1 MHAIWKE
8 GREGGKEGIWTP
20 VNGNTSVLSANAFEE
35 LVACRSLSQMN
46 V

>member
-1 MHAIWKE
+1 MLNACHLKE

-35 LVACRSLSQMN
+35 LVAAEVSVR
-46 V
+46 

>member
-8 GREGGKEGIWTP
+8 GREGGKEAIWTP
-20 VNGNTSVLSANAFEE
+20 VNGNTSVLSANALEE
-35 LVACRSLSQMN
+35 LVACRSLSKMN

>member
-8 GREGGKEGIWTP
+8 GREGGKKGIWTP
-20 VNGNTSVLSANAFEE
+20 VNGNTSVLANALEE
-35 LVACRSLSQMN
+35 LLACRSLSKMN